1 MRHRKKSCVDRRGL
15 VLLIVLGM
23 IAMFSLLAVTY
34 VVMSGDSRD
43 ASRAV
48 LRGERQRN
56 FDLDAIGR
64 SVLTNMVVGTNDQ
77 QSPFYQHDIL
87 GDVYG
92 RQSFVTKAHVFGATP
107 SWQLMAN
114 PAITAMTTRL
124 PDFCMFKL
132 SLNPVAENGF
142 TLSEFENDYNS
153 RILTVLEGPLTGQ
166 SFRIIKYIGHVNPIL
181 TGGDPNVDLTPW
193 SSTDYSDSA
202 GANTA
207 YSVVIDLNDIKG
219 ERFTGSFFPPSSTEE
234 SSVTL
239 STVEWIQRFGIESLF
254 YKPRPIATAPYEGFR
269 LLVNGA
275 PFNSV
280 GIGIEEIGELPS
292 VPPFVRGFGNIDSKR
307 LMRIPSNRNI
317 AVSPALLPHY
327 DYLNDRDVMNENPL
341 IPGDFGVD
349 GVGTPRNSAIELKLR
364 GQSNEG
370 YDVPDYRDHWLGHI
384 TNVYVSSTPDIWT
397 KWVKPSYHQPAV
409 IQYLANLFG
418 DPASLAVGERDE
430 LLKLVDM
437 SSARVLSYPRMVNG
451 NMQMVNA
458 NFMSREPD
466 YPRLPLN
473 PTPAQVQQ
481 FMLSQI
487 TGKWGAPPM
496 RNDRSWDV
504 DNDGDGEGDAVWI
517 DPRLPVVYGPEGQR
531 LKPLVAITTIDMDG
545 RVNLNAAG
553 ERVEA
558 LGPMFP
564 QSNAG
569 FKQQSLLPAGF
580 GYGPKEI
587 SLARLLS
594 PAAIGPID
602 PGQVSGVL
610 KSSSAVYSFFDEL
623 YGARRSPTYGRFP
636 IDFTSFATDRSPG
649 RRDADDHFPW
659 HRHREVFTGNN
670 TLPGMPIGRR
680 GSIGLS
686 FDRNGNPAW
695 IQRPDT
701 DVLPTNPGAF
711 VSANETVDDGY
722 EFSPMGKPISDDPL
736 NLTELETLLRRY
748 DADAASLPPRI
759 REVFTRAG
767 FGDINNHIYEAVTT
781 RSGELRY
788 PNIGAALS
796 TQVGT
801 DRVILH
807 ETPSLLRYL
816 QWLHNQRYRVRE
828 SNDPL
833 VNDPEVSYA
842 ALTELFSTDFSAG
855 LRMDLNRPFGDGVD
869 SDSPLGQIDD
879 PLELQNMPQVEDA
892 AGTPGAYT
900 REIYLSGTKPSTP
913 PTPFPSS
920 TRVRLGSRQVLAR
933 HLYCLAQLIIPKQH
947 NFPGMEGLDE
957 TTQFLRRSEIR
968 ARAIAQWAINVVD
981 FRDAD
986 STMSRFEY
994 DIFPFGLGG
1003 DTATR
1008 SNLARRPAYW
1018 APDHVGETMNGIP
1031 NKRYIG
1037 VVWGM
1042 EMPELVLSETLALH
1056 DKRVRDTDIDLNSQL
1071 VNPNGTDP
1079 DFDQYRFPQAS
1090 LFIELKAVRT
1100 AANNGMFVP
1109 GVSRLHRLVNGEMHL
1124 DLGAMAP
1131 ATARWGQQPV
1141 WRIAIS
1147 QDYEQASVVE
1157 QERPLIESNAAGAS
1171 TNTDVAVRNRMNRVT
1186 HQFSFELFGTNPAS
1200 TGNPDLA
1207 TSNTIEEYLGN
1218 GLIYDP
1224 LTFNPAIPATTKP
1237 TQLDGFERFVWFAN
1251 VDPTGDVPDILP
1263 SIRSQPTVGTSNW
1276 QVSSVYR
1283 ARGNSLTDNSHL
1295 LRGGEYLV
1303 VAPRLETP
1311 IGSLTHH
1318 PFVGNLFPQSLR
1330 RSDIAANPNNR
1341 PVNAPSRQRISLV
1354 PDVTRPFQFPAVTGD
1369 RTVRQFSFNGEHVNQ
1384 VWWQHSRRPKA
1395 LVCAVPILD
1404 DPATQNYFDN
1414 QNGTDWDLPFP
1425 NGIGLNISYPT
1436 PVHSSTYSPT
1446 DYWHTSHR
1454 PSVRLN
1460 TGDRLQGTGANR
1472 TDETL
1477 GFADDDY
1484 LVSDPNGAFFPP
1496 DSWVD
1501 TANPTTNFPDRPFD
1515 RDNPFVGGSGRYRSG
1530 TYENVRTAY
1539 LQRLADPDFPYDPY
1553 ANPYITVDWMPIDL
1567 TVFNGEAN
1575 SADDPQDLVPLNPP
1589 PGTLVWNFQSRY
1601 RDGRL
1606 TPGVAASPALG
1617 RASGISVYAPNTP
1630 ELRTSLQ
1637 QTFPPSAPASA
1648 EYPFGF
1654 NFESYF
1660 THSLGYD
1667 GLISWGGLPQASGT
1681 TLGYTNVGFHT
1692 AGALLIVANALDGD
1706 VDGFGIPLNSPE
1718 PAFQGST
1725 TFLQGLYWA
1734 NRPFASPY
1742 EIMMVPAT
1750 GPGNF
1755 GLYHSGYTGNERKG
1769 FAFLPSFQ
1777 ANNAWNFDYP
1787 GNDHRRSYWAIP
1799 DVNSTTNFETD
1810 WGLILDFVETKPPFI
1825 DADKKL
1831 DPATVF
1837 QSIGGGV
1844 SPPAWAGVAN
1854 RFLNSFIPQGYYN
1867 NVANGPSPSRVRG
1880 PTLLAPFNSLPSFV
1894 AAGKV
1899 NINTVTFGA
1908 DGRSKALESVEQHY
1922 LRGANIAAAF
1932 ANSRAGYDSTDS
1944 GMSNSFFGSKILHFN
1959 PNLPTDFAG
1968 AFRPAMTSNLAPE
1981 LHTPAA
1987 TAEMRGRW
1995 NAQAG
2000 LMRAFDLGANSSATQ
2015 STQTLAFNSVPAA
2028 HGAEVLNGQPFAKYQ
2043 RMMRLPNL
2051 VTNQSNVFASWVTI
2065 SLFEYD
2071 PIEGFGNEYV
2081 SPNGEPIR
2089 ERYFYIIDRTVP
2101 VGYLPGERLNMK
2113 RTILLEKKL

>member
-1 MRHRKKSCVDRRGL
+1 MRHRKESCVDRRGL

-64 SVLTNMVVGTNDQ
+64 SVLTNMVAGTNDQ

-92 RQSFVTKAHVFGATP
+92 RQSFVTKAHVFGTTP

-114 PAITAMTTRL
+114 PAIVAATTRL
-124 PDFCMFKL
+124 PDFCMVKL
-132 SLNPVAENGF
+132 TINPVAENGF
-142 TLSEFENDYNS
+142 TLSAFENDYNS

-166 SFRIIKYIGHVNPIL
+166 SFRIIKYVGHVNPATVPSSTTPPL
-181 TGGDPNVDLTPW
+181 PGVDPNVDLPSPPIPW
-193 SSTDYSDSA
+193 TAPDYRDPQ
-202 GANTA
+202 GAETA
-207 YSVVIDLNDIKG
+207 YSVVIDLTEIKG
-219 ERFTGSFFPPSSTEE
+219 ERFTGSYFPQSSTEE
-234 SSVTL
+234 TSITL
-239 STVEWIQRFGIESLF
+239 SAVEWIQQFGVQSLF
-254 YKPRPIATAPYEGFR
+254 YKPRPVATAPYEGFR
-269 LLVNGA
+269 LLINGA

-280 GIGIEEIGELPS
+280 GIGIEEIGQLPLPS
-292 VPPFVRGFGNIDSKR
+292 PFVRGFGNIDSKR
-307 LMRIPSNRNI
+307 LMRIPSPTSRKI
-317 AVSPALLPHY
+317 SPALLPSY
-327 DYLNDRDVMNENPL
+327 DYLNDPVFMNANPL
-341 IPGDFGVD
+341 MGGDVGVD
-349 GVGTPRNSAIELKLR
+349 GIGTTRNNIREFKLR

-384 TNVYVSSTPDIWT
+384 TYVHESSSPDVWT

-409 IQYLANLFG
+409 IQYVANLFG
-418 DPASLAVGERDE
+418 NPSSLTDDDVREMLRVIDAST
-430 LLKLVDM
+430 
-437 SSARVLSYPRMVNG
+437 SRVLSYVDRNPS
-451 NMQMVNA
+451 
-458 NFMSREPD
+458 FMSRAIG
-466 YPRLPLN
+466 YPRIPSN
-473 PTPAQVQQ
+473 FTWSNPPTPIQIQTLQSYVR
-481 FMLSQI
+481 SQI
-487 TGKWGAPPM
+487 TGQWGLPTGTE
-496 RNDRSWDV
+496 NQWDI
-504 DNDGDGEGDAVWI
+504 DNDGDGIGDAVWM
-517 DPRLPVVYGPEGQR
+517 DPRSPVVYGPEGQR
-531 LKPLVAITTIDMDG
+531 LKPLVAITTIDLDG

-558 LGPMFP
+558 LGPLFP
-564 QSNAG
+564 QSTGG
-569 FKQQSLLPAGF
+569 FKQPGGLLPAGF

-594 PAAIGPID
+594 NSASGPTN
-602 PGQVSGVL
+602 PGDVTPVL
-610 KSSSAVYSFFDEL
+610 RSESTRYSFFDEL
-623 YGARRSPTYGRFP
+623 YGARRSPRYGRFP
-636 IDFTSFATDRSPG
+636 IDLAFTDRSPG

-659 HRHREVFTGNN
+659 HRHREEFATNA

-680 GSIGLS
+680 GSLGLS
-686 FDRNGNPAW
+686 FDLNGNPAW
-695 IQRPDT
+695 VQRAGT
-701 DVLPTNPGAF
+701 DVLPTSPAAF
-711 VSANETVDDGY
+711 VSANETLDDGY
-722 EFSPMGKPISDDPL
+722 EFSPLGKPISDDPL
-736 NLTELETLLRRY
+736 NLTELEALLRRY

-759 REVFTRAG
+759 REVFASAG
-767 FGDINNHIYEAVTT
+767 FTDINNHIYEAVTT

-788 PNIGAALS
+788 PNLGAALA
-796 TQVGT
+796 TQVGA
-801 DRVILH
+801 DRVALH
-807 ETPSLLRYL
+807 ETPSLMRYL
-816 QWLHNQRYRVRE
+816 QWLHNQRFRYRE

-833 VNDPEVSYA
+833 INDPEISYA

-855 LRMDLNRPFGDGVD
+855 LRMDLNRPFGDGID
-869 SDSPLGQIDD
+869 NDFPMGQIDD
-879 PLELQNMPQVEDA
+879 PLELQTMPQVEDA

-900 REIYLSGTKPSTP
+900 REIYLSATKPSTP

-920 TRVRLGSRQVLAR
+920 TRARLGSRQVLAR
-933 HLYCLAQLIIPKQH
+933 HLYCLAQLIVPKQH
-947 NFPGMEGLDE
+947 IFPGMEGLDE

-986 STMSRFEY
+986 ATMSRFEY

-1003 DTATR
+1003 EMATR
-1008 SNLARRPAYW
+1008 SGLARRPAYW
-1018 APDHVGETMNGIP
+1018 APDHVGDSVNGIP

-1056 DKRVRDTDIDLNSQL
+1056 DKRVRDTDIDINGQL

-1100 AANNGMFVP
+1100 AANNSMFVP

-1147 QDYEQASVVE
+1147 EDYGVADVDAGN
-1157 QERPLIESNAAGAS
+1157 RPLVQNPTAAQLPNLQRT
-1171 TNTDVAVRNRMNRVT
+1171 TN
-1186 HQFSFELFGTNPAS
+1186 QFAFELLAGTPAS
-1200 TGNPDLA
+1200 LGNGDI
-1207 TSNTIEEYLGN
+1207 TSAGTIEEYIGS
-1218 GLIYDP
+1218 GLVYDIV
-1224 LTFNPAIPATTKP
+1224 NPTAAGP
-1237 TQLDGFERFVWFAN
+1237 TSNVPNRIRGFERFVWFSSM
-1251 VDPTGDVPDILP
+1251 DPTGDIPDIDP
-1263 SIRSQPTVGTSNW
+1263 TIRAAGNEW
-1276 QVSSVYR
+1276 QIASVYR
-1283 ARGNSLTDNSHL
+1283 ARGNSLADNSHL

-1318 PFVGNLFPQSLR
+1318 PFAGNPFPQSLR
-1330 RSDIAANPNNR
+1330 RSDLAANPNNR

-1369 RTVRQFSFNGEHVNQ
+1369 RTVRQFSFNGEQVNQ

-1436 PVHSSTYSPT
+1436 PVHSSTYSPS
-1446 DYWHTSHR
+1446 DYWHPSHR

-1575 SADDPQDLVPLNPP
+1575 PTTAPDEGSVNSGQ
-1589 PGTLVWNFQSRY
+1589 WSFQSRY

-1630 ELRTSLQ
+1630 VLRTSLP
-1637 QTFPPSAPASA
+1637 QTAPPSAPVSA
-1648 EYPFGF
+1648 EYPFGL
-1654 NFESYF
+1654 NYESYF

-1667 GLISWGGLPQASGT
+1667 GAISWGGVPQASGT

-1692 AGALLIVANALDGD
+1692 AAALLNVADALDGD
-1706 VDGFGIPLNSPE
+1706 VDGFGIPFNSPE

-1725 TFLQGLYWA
+1725 RFLQGLYWA

-1755 GLYHSGYTGNERKG
+1755 GLYHSGFTGNERKG

-1787 GNDHRRSYWAIP
+1787 SDDHTRSYWAIP
-1799 DVNSTTNFETD
+1799 DINTTNFESD
-1810 WGLILDFVETKPPFI
+1810 WGLILDFIETKPPFI
-1825 DADKKL
+1825 DAEKKL
-1831 DPATVF
+1831 NPATVY
-1837 QSIGGGV
+1837 QSLGGGA

-1894 AAGKV
+1894 SAGKV
-1899 NINTVTFGA
+1899 NINTLTFGP
-1908 DGRSKALESVEQHY
+1908 DGRSKALESIEQHY
-1922 LRGANIAAAF
+1922 LRGTNVSAAF
-1932 ANSRAGYDSTDS
+1932 ANSRHGYDSTN
-1944 GMSNSFFGSKILHFN
+1944 GGLNNAFFGTKVLHFN

-1981 LHTPAA
+1981 LHNPAA

-1995 NAQAG
+1995 NAQTG
-2000 LMRAFDLGANSSATQ
+2000 LLRAFDLGANANGTQ
-2015 STQTLAFNSVPAA
+2015 STQQLAFNSLPAA
-2028 HGAEVLNGQPFAKYQ
+2028 HGADAVNGQPFAKYQ

-2071 PIEGFGNEYV
+2071 PITGFGNEYL
-2081 SPNGEPIR
+2081 SPTGEPIR

-2101 VGYLPGERLNMK
+2101 VGYSPGERLNMK